1 MLSDS
6 WSSSSS
12 GGRHDLVEV
21 IRRVRN
27 RWRLRIAMRGVAI
40 LAGAGLGAFLV
51 SSYGLEVFKFSAG
64 SVIAFRVLTYLML
77 AGLTYW
83 YLIRPLA
90 RPIPDEQVALY
101 LEEHD
106 PTLQA
111 AVLSALEEAKRGEQ
125 SDSENY
131 SPALV
136 EKLIQSAVERCRGLD
151 MGSAVERDKIR
162 QSSSYLVGVAIVAL
176 LMFLFGPSYL
186 RHGATALMT
195 PTGSLQAA
203 SPYSIEVLPGDAT
216 IARGSDL
223 AVTAQLVGFETND
236 VNLFMRT
243 SSSDAYERVPLIPVE
258 TFEGEEPVVGQFETL
273 LFDVRDETHY
283 FIEADSV
290 QSGNFTLEVIDLP
303 YAEHLELEYHFPAY
317 TGLEPRLIQ
326 DGGDIAVL
334 QGTEVR
340 VAVFPTMS
348 TPAGRLVFDE
358 TNAATLTPRADGVLT
373 ASFVVDED
381 GFYQVEL
388 EGPSGEAVDASPRY
402 TIDVLTDQPPSVMF
416 VKPGRDTTANAI
428 EEVFLE
434 ARADDDFGVR
444 SLSLT
449 YSVNGGPEETVSLFR
464 SEEGGLKEVSA
475 GHTLFLEEFEL
486 EPGDFVSYYGTAGD
500 NQSGTAREVMSDLYF
515 VQIRAFRRDFRAEQ
529 SQGGGGGGGG
539 GGGDARAL
547 SEAQRQVISA
557 TFNVVR
563 DRDTFTEDEYRE
575 NLVFLTLSQGRLR
588 EQVDTLLRRMNSRV
602 MPADPAFRSILEIL
616 PRAAKEMATAETALQ
631 EQDVDTAL
639 PAEQRALQHLQ
650 RAEEAYDEVRVQQ
663 QQGGGGGGGG
673 GQNSAEDL
681 ADLFELELDKLQNQY
696 ETVQRGEQQS
706 SDNQIDELMERLKEL
721 ARRQEQ
727 EAERQRRRSRGGQ
740 TARAGGGASQR
751 ALAEEAEEAAR
762 RLERLA
768 REQQSPQ
775 MMQAARRLQEAADA
789 MREAAANADNQG
801 FVEAGAA
808 LDRLREVQR
817 QLEGEQSSRLA
828 RDIQEAQ
835 RRAAELAAEESEI
848 AEQVGNLAN
857 LSDADRQD
865 RARRLSERKDE
876 MFGQVADLERDLDST
891 SAEFRRDEQ
900 SASRALQE
908 AANGIRE
915 SKLKEKIR
923 YSRGL
928 VRARSP
934 EYAQQFEQEIVGDIE
949 DLERRLAEAADAVGN
964 SEGTGLEQA
973 LDQTRDLMR
982 GLESLEQRIQQGSQ
996 QASNQEGQSGQ
1007 EGQQGQGQEGQQGQ
1021 GQQGQQGQGQQGQG
1035 QGQQGQQG
1043 GAADGRGGNV
1053 AGSPFGGG
1061 GSGNRRPGDVFDP
1074 RDVRQWQRE
1083 FRERGSDA
1091 QQLQRLLNAENFGEI
1106 GDLSEI
1112 IQAMRQLDDPRAYRD
1127 AEEIARLQSFVIE
1140 GLKRFEY
1147 RLRRE
1152 VDGDSDDLYL
1162 AGGEEVPDE
1171 FRDLIDEYF
1180 KLLADQQ

>member
-1 MLSDS
+1 
-6 WSSSSS
+6 
-12 GGRHDLVEV
+12 
-21 IRRVRN
+21 
-27 RWRLRIAMRGVAI
+27 
-40 LAGAGLGAFLV
+40 
-51 SSYGLEVFKFSAG
+51 
-64 SVIAFRVLTYLML
+64 
-77 AGLTYW
+77 
-83 YLIRPLA
+83 
-90 RPIPDEQVALY
+90 
-101 LEEHD
+101 
-106 PTLQA
+106 
-111 AVLSALEEAKRGEQ
+111 
-125 SDSENY
+125 
-131 SPALV
+131 
-136 EKLIQSAVERCRGLD
+136 
-151 MGSAVERDKIR
+151 
-162 QSSSYLVGVAIVAL
+162 
-176 LMFLFGPSYL
+176 
-186 RHGATALMT
+186 
-195 PTGSLQAA
+195 
-203 SPYSIEVLPGDAT
+203 
-216 IARGSDL
+216 
-223 AVTAQLVGFETND
+223 
-236 VNLFMRT
+236 
-243 SSSDAYERVPLIPVE
+243 
-258 TFEGEEPVVGQFETL
+258 
-273 LFDVRDETHY
+273 
-283 FIEADSV
+283 
-290 QSGNFTLEVIDLP
+290 
-303 YAEHLELEYHFPAY
+303 
-317 TGLEPRLIQ
+317 
-326 DGGDIAVL
+326 
-334 QGTEVR
+334 
-340 VAVFPTMS
+340 
-348 TPAGRLVFDE
+348 
-358 TNAATLTPRADGVLT
+358 
-373 ASFVVDED
+373 
-381 GFYQVEL
+381 
-388 EGPSGEAVDASPRY
+388 
-402 TIDVLTDQPPSVMF
+402 
-416 VKPGRDTTANAI
+416 
-428 EEVFLE
+428 
-434 ARADDDFGVR
+434 
-444 SLSLT
+444 
-449 YSVNGGPEETVSLFR
+449 
-464 SEEGGLKEVSA
+464 
-475 GHTLFLEEFEL
+475 
-486 EPGDFVSYYGTAGD
+486 
-500 NQSGTAREVMSDLYF
+500 
-515 VQIRAFRRDFRAEQ
+515 
-529 SQGGGGGGGG
+529 
-539 GGGDARAL
+539 
-547 SEAQRQVISA
+547 
-557 TFNVVR
+557 
-563 DRDTFTEDEYRE
+563 
-575 NLVFLTLSQGRLR
+575 
-588 EQVDTLLRRMNSRV
+588 
-602 MPADPAFRSILEIL
+602 
-616 PRAAKEMATAETALQ
+616 
-631 EQDVDTAL
+631 
-639 PAEQRALQHLQ
+639 
-650 RAEEAYDEVRVQQ
+650 
-663 QQGGGGGGGG
+663 
-673 GQNSAEDL
+673 
-681 ADLFELELDKLQNQY
+681 
-696 ETVQRGEQQS
+696 VQRGEQQS

-1021 GQQGQQGQGQQGQG
+1021 GQQGQG